1 MTETVSINK
10 QSSIRIAG
18 SRILYFDP
26 LEIPEA
32 VHDADVIFITHDHYD
47 HFSPGDIGKLKKEGT
62 ILTAPEQMRSQVLK
76 ESGIPEKNCV
86 FTVPGTS
93 YEISGLSVETV
104 PAYNRLKPFHPKG
117 KKWCGYI
124 VTLDGIRYYISGDT
138 DAIKEAEAVL
148 CDVALVPI
156 GGTFTMDAAEAAKL
170 VSKMKPK
177 TVIPTHYG
185 SIVGSPEDGEIFRR
199 LLQEKCPDIQVEFKL

>member
-26 LEIPEA
+26 LEIPK
-32 VHDADVIFITHDHYD
+32 VMNDADVIFITHDHYD
-47 HFSPGDIGKLKKEGT
+47 HFSPADIGKLKKEGT
-62 ILTAPEQMRSQVLK
+62 ILTAPEQMKSQVLK
-76 ESGIPEKNCV
+76 DAGIPEKNCV

-117 KKWCGYI
+117 KKWCGCRF
-124 VTLDGIRYYISGDT
+124 V
-138 DAIKEAEAVL
+138 K
-148 CDVALVPI
+148 
-156 GGTFTMDAAEAAKL
+156 
-170 VSKMKPK
+170 
-177 TVIPTHYG
+177 H
-185 SIVGSPEDGEIFRR
+185 
-199 LLQEKCPDIQVEFKL
+199 LLH